1 MLGTVGTGARHWAL
15 TRAFPGTRANPRAN
29 GPALAGSA
37 PLPSPGCL
45 FSALQEYAR
54 CPVPVDHPEPKPQ
67 TDTCHAPGRAAD
79 QAREGSPRLKR
90 VLSRRGGLGRFA
102 CRWLSHPSR
111 SALEFLRRFQTQR
124 LGARDTPGSVCQA
137 LPWEG
142 DGVVP
147 GELSPP

>member
-15 TRAFPGTRANPRAN
+15 TRAFPGTPANPRAN

-67 TDTCHAPGRAAD
+67 TDTCHAPRPGC
-79 QAREGSPRLKR
+79 GPGPRR
-90 VLSRRGGLGRFA
+90 VPTAEKGA
-102 CRWLSHPSR
+102 V
-111 SALEFLRRFQTQR
+111 SAGR
-124 LGARDTPGSVCQA
+124 LGPICLPVALTPFPFSAGI
-137 LPWEG
+137 
-142 DGVVP
+142 
-147 GELSPP
+147 PP